1 MKILVLTD
9 TADYVSEST
18 LYPVVRHLAVHP
30 DVETVYIA
38 DRAIPGNDAFFDGKV
53 PRGLLARAATSE
65 YKFENQAEFPVEPV
79 PVKEID
85 AIALRYDLA
94 PDELLDRVEKLWPG
108 AFISNAPAGIMRT
121 GSKSFLLA
129 LQPLLGDLMPA
140 IQLCQTVEN
149 VRQFRERHPDIVLKV
164 LNSFGGKGVVRLRAS
179 GESDLKNDQEIEDFL
194 KDNGACLA
202 MQYLDNPRQS
212 DNRLIVSNGTIL
224 GALGRVAKPGDWRCN
239 LMAGGTYEAAAPSIR
254 EIEMVKRIDPALRRM
269 GIHYY
274 GVDTLMD
281 ADGTRYLSELNT
293 MNPGCAG
300 RYDIQTGKQIC
311 KRIADD
317 FVTNAK
323 LAKAISDRPV
333 APV

>member
-9 TADYVSEST
+9 TAEYVSEST
-18 LYPVVRHLAVHP
+18 LYPVVRHLAIHP

-38 DRAIPGNDAFFDGKV
+38 DRTISGNEAFFNGAS
-53 PRGLLARAATSE
+53 PRGLLARIATAE
-65 YKFENQAEFPVEPV
+65 YAFENQMEFPVEPV

-85 AIALRYDLA
+85 AISLRYDLA
-94 PDELLDRVEKLWPG
+94 PDELLQRVEKFWPE
-108 AFISNAPAGIMRT
+108 AFISNNPAGIMRT

-140 IQLCQTVEN
+140 IQLCQTAEN

-179 GESDLKNDQEIEDFL
+179 GESDLADDAAIEAFL
-194 KDNGACLA
+194 NKNGACLA
-202 MQYLDNPRQS
+202 MEYLDSPRQS

-239 LMAGGTYEAAAPSIR
+239 LMAGGSYEAAATSVR
-254 EIEMVKRIDPALRRM
+254 EIEMVKRIDPALRRL
-269 GIHYY
+269 GIHFY

-281 ADGTRYLSELNT
+281 ADGKRYLSELNT
-293 MNPGCAG
+293 MNPGCAR
-300 RYDIQTGKQIC
+300 RYEITTGKQIC
-311 KRIADD
+311 ARIAED

-323 LAKAISDRPV
+323 LAKSLPGRPA